1 MWLIKSNKTTYLQI
15 QKATEIKLRI
25 KLRITLRDKML
36 EGYLETDGREIPRTL
51 LGTSPFIGSA
61 HFGHRARLYLLDLY
75 RNPEAMARIIVK
87 SYDLGIR
94 GIQLIPHPPVVEALQ
109 IARDQ
114 GYPLNIIATIR
125 PESEKDDIN
134 LLSELDASVML
145 VDPEITDQRD
155 WNLIG
160 EKLDAIKDTGSV
172 PGLITQYPFKTTLEL
187 LESPVINNFKMYM
200 VPLNRLGYLMDCDT
214 YGPDERAQFREIIK
228 KLDKTIIAMHVLAA
242 GIMTPDDA
250 FDYLKTTDFIDMVAV
265 GIASE
270 EEAEESFSKLHKR

>member
-1 MWLIKSNKTTYLQI
+1 
-15 QKATEIKLRI
+15 
-25 KLRITLRDKML
+25 ML
-36 EGYLETDGREIPRTL
+36 ESNLEIDGKQIPRTL
-51 LGTSPFIGSA
+51 LGTSPFIGAA

-75 RNPEAMARIIVK
+75 RNPEAMARVMAR
-87 SYDLGIR
+87 SYQMGVR
-94 GIQLIPHPPVVEALQ
+94 GIQLIPHTPVVEALQ

-114 GYPLNIIATIR
+114 GFPLDIIATIR
-125 PESEKDDIN
+125 PESESDDIT
-134 LLSELDASVML
+134 LLSDLDASAML
-145 VDPEITDQRD
+145 VDPVITDQTD

-172 PGLITQYPFKTTLEL
+172 PGLITQFPFNTTLKL
-187 LESPVINNFKMYM
+187 IDSPLINDFKLYM

>member
-1 MWLIKSNKTTYLQI
+1 
-15 QKATEIKLRI
+15 
-25 KLRITLRDKML
+25 ML
-36 EGYLETDGREIPRTL
+36 EGYLELDGKQIPRTL
-51 LGTSPFIGSA
+51 MGTSPSIGAA

-75 RNPEAMARIIVK
+75 RNPEAIAQIMAR
-87 SYDLGIR
+87 SYQMGVR

-114 GYPLNIIATIR
+114 GFPLDIIATIR
-125 PESEKDDIN
+125 PESEKEDMN
-134 LLSELDASVML
+134 LLSELDASAML

-160 EKLDAIKDTGSV
+160 EKLDAIKETGSV
-172 PGLITQYPFKTTLEL
+172 PGLITQYPFKTTMEL
-187 LESPVINNFKMYM
+187 LESPVIKDFKLYM

-214 YGPDERAQFREIIK
+214 YSSDERAQFREIIR

-250 FDYLKTTDFIDMVAV
+250 FDYLKTTDFVDMVAV
-265 GIASE
+265 GIASQK
-270 EEAEESFSKLHKR
+270 EAEESFSKLFER